1 MKNSFLCVGSFLLAA
16 SFFTSCTEDKDWSG
30 GLKNSDLV
38 FQTYLPT
45 EGAKGTELSIRGNN
59 FGEDISQVQVWVNEK
74 EAEVISVTSTRIM
87 ARVAEASGSGVVK
100 VRVGEVVYSYPD
112 LFSYGYIRNVY
123 TVAGNGQGTTVDG
136 AYLQASV
143 QWPIVMVYDKWDD
156 AILFLQDEGEHR
168 IRRMKDGKIE
178 TLCSTK
184 SLVNNARSICF
195 SLDGDTLFIGN
206 DNANNYVANPVAVGM
221 VTRKGGFKDLKSYIP
236 SEKLAQPHINGIA
249 VNPVDGSLFTYH
261 WGRHVFRY
269 NKATETCEYVITRDQ
284 FNELV
289 VGLFPDADGNMQN
302 IGGDG
307 GYGGL
312 AFSPDGKTLYWNG
325 RDPYQGILKADYD
338 LVTKKCTNLT
348 RFAGNGV
355 WGIIDGQ
362 GVSSRMDQPN
372 QIAVDAEG
380 NLLVTTVYGRTVR
393 KITPEGYV
401 STYAGIGYQTGYVD
415 GLAAEAKFNT
425 PYGIAIDAQGNV
437 YVGDCENWR
446 IRVIK
451 EE

>member
-123 TVAGNGQGTTVDG
+123 TVAGN
-136 AYLQASV
+136 
-143 QWPIVMVYDKWDD
+143 
-156 AILFLQDEGEHR
+156 
-168 IRRMKDGKIE
+168 E

-415 GLAAEAKFNT
+415 GLAAEAKFNK

>member
-112 LFSYGYIRNVY
+112 LFSYGYFRNVY

-236 SEKLAQPHINGIA
+236 SEKLAQPHINSKA
-249 VNPVDGSLFTYH
+249 VNPVNPPPITY
-261 WGRHVFRY
+261 
-269 NKATETCEYVITRDQ
+269 Q
-284 FNELV
+284 
-289 VGLFPDADGNMQN
+289 
-302 IGGDG
+302 
-307 GYGGL
+307 
-312 AFSPDGKTLYWNG
+312 
-325 RDPYQGILKADYD
+325 
-338 LVTKKCTNLT
+338 
-348 RFAGNGV
+348 
-355 WGIIDGQ
+355 
-362 GVSSRMDQPN
+362 
-372 QIAVDAEG
+372 
-380 NLLVTTVYGRTVR
+380 
-393 KITPEGYV
+393 
-401 STYAGIGYQTGYVD
+401 
-415 GLAAEAKFNT
+415 
-425 PYGIAIDAQGNV
+425 
-437 YVGDCENWR
+437 
-446 IRVIK
+446 
-451 EE
+451 